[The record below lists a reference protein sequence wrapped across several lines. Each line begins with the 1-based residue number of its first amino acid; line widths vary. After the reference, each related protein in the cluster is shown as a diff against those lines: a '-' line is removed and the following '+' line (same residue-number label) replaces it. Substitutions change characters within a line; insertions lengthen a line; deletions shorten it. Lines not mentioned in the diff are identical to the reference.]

1 MPYIFIW
8 GSYTLKGLNFTRITN
23 GTLEKYWGTR
33 KGGISKHYPSMYVS
47 KTTEL
52 MIGQCTRS
60 KVTHTNKRNHV
71 QLDEAVNH
79 LDEQN
84 ASEAL
89 KKEQFLRSL

>member
-1 MPYIFIW
+1 
-8 GSYTLKGLNFTRITN
+8 
-23 GTLEKYWGTR
+23 
-33 KGGISKHYPSMYVS
+33 MYVS